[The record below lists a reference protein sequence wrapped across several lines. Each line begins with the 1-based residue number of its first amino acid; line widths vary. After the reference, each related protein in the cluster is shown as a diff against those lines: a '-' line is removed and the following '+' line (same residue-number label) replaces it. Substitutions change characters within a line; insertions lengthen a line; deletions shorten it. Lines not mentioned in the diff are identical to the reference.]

1 MPKFY
6 SITDRLA
13 QIELHLQQLVES
25 SADRLFGAEG
35 VQLDLTHQIILA
47 MRAGIKTS
55 PMGNNLAPNQYTLV
69 LNPKQAGRILEQPAF
84 LDELAGSLET
94 AANQAGLTFLRPPS
108 IKIQEDNNISLYHC
122 QVVTQIIPEELGQ
135 TSDLDQD
142 ELFIPVDLPQNAFL
156 IIDGTHTIALDQPV
170 LNIGRRPD
178 NHIVIDDARVSRTH
192 VQLRAIKGRFIIF
205 DLNSTGGTYLNDM
218 RIQQAAL
225 SPGDVISLAGVP
237 LIFGQE
243 EGELGKT
250 EKYIPQRD

>member
-1 MPKFY
+1 MTKFV
-6 SITDRLA
+6 SITERLA

-47 MRAGIKTS
+47 MQAGIRTT
-55 PMGNNLAPNQYTLV
+55 PAGTNLAPNQYTLV
-69 LNPKQAGRILEQPAF
+69 INPKQAHRIQERPAF
-84 LDELAGSLET
+84 LGELAQSLET
-94 AANQAGLTFLRPPS
+94 AACEAGLTFLRPPN
-108 IKIQEDNNISLYHC
+108 IKIQEDPQMSIYQC
-122 QVVTQIIPEELGQ
+122 QVVSQILPEKLAQ

-142 ELFIPVDLPQNAFL
+142 DLDIPVDLPENAF
-156 IIDGTHTIALDQPV
+156 IIVNGTHTIALDWPV

-178 NHIVIDDARVSRTH
+178 NHIVIDDGRVSRVH

-205 DLNSTGGTYLNDM
+205 DLNSTGGTYLNDV

-237 LIFGQE
+237 LVFGQDE
-243 EGELGKT
+243 SELGKT
-250 EKYIPQRD
+250 EKYNPHRD